1 MAEPLTSPISGGI
14 RAVRNRVPANLL
26 TGGIT
31 PQQQPVLDGV
41 TPVLIQNNTLLLGNV
56 VRQLSVVTNQ
66 IQGLQQGLEVV
77 KDNLSLQIALDR
89 QREAAERKRE
99 NDLAEEQLRTEGEK
113 KIEKKIQQGLISPF
127 ARIAG
132 KAQISLATIGKF
144 FSTLFFGWLAEKGIQ
159 AIRAMSDGNKQ
170 KLKEIGLTVGG
181 GLLTVGALWLS
192 TRFGILRL
200 VGSLFRINTITK
212 GFGLGKAL
220 LTPFRWLGNIF
231 RGLNRFFLGKLPW
244 IALGASLPGF
254 SGGDDGDEGDFNLNK
269 GGIVDEE
276 KLKEFKTSNQ
286 NYNFGEKIEND
297 EVPVEGNQKNEVLE
311 SPIAEQKGFF
321 GWLNNFYKNLPIWG
335 DDIEVEENGKL
346 IESQS
351 NGPGNS
357 EEVEV
362 ITEKPITTIEEFK
375 EKYNVN
381 AVEEGNNNY
390 NFGFNSSGK
399 FDSSSITPIKKD
411 GNISE
416 IISQQVDSGTT
427 IIPIPISGGN
437 ESSTLDA
444 SGKIPGSSGITPN
457 IPAKNSSNTYV
468 YTAYKQFNISSR

>member
-31 PQQQPVLDGV
+31 PQQQPALDGV

-89 QREAAERKRE
+89 QREVAERKRE

-132 KAQISLATIGKF
+132 RAQISLGTIGKF

-192 TRFGILRL
+192 TRFGILKL

-220 LTPFRWLGNIF
+220 MTPFRWLGNIF

-254 SGGDDGDEGDFNLNK
+254 SGGDDGDDGDFNLNK
-269 GGIVDEE
+269 GGMVDED
-276 KLKEFKTSNQ
+276 KLKEFKGSNQ
-286 NYNFGEKIEND
+286 NYNLGERVEN
-297 EVPVEGNQKNEVLE
+297 EEISIEGNKQNEVLE
-311 SPIAEQKGFF
+311 SPIADQKGFF
-321 GWLNNFYKNLPIWG
+321 SGLNNFYRNLPIWG
-335 DDIEVEENGKL
+335 DPIEEPKVNKKTGEEIIVDEPVTAVTDIK
-346 IESQS
+346 SF
-351 NGPGNS
+351 
-357 EEVEV
+357 
-362 ITEKPITTIEEFK
+362 TEKYPDIIR
-375 EKYNVN
+375 
-381 AVEEGNNNY
+381 EEGNNNY
-390 NFGFNSSGK
+390 DFGFNSSGS

-411 GNISE
+411 ESISQV
-416 IISQQVDSGTT
+416 ISQQVDSGTT

-437 ESSTLDA
+437 ESSALDA
-444 SGKIPGSSGITPN
+444 SGKIPGSSGIIPN

>member
-1 MAEPLTSPISGGI
+1 M
-14 RAVRNRVPANLL
+14 
-26 TGGIT
+26 
-31 PQQQPVLDGV
+31 
-41 TPVLIQNNTLLLGNV
+41 
-56 VRQLSVVTNQ
+56 
-66 IQGLQQGLEVV
+66 
-77 KDNLSLQIALDR
+77 
-89 QREAAERKRE
+89 
-99 NDLAEEQLRTEGEK
+99 
-113 KIEKKIQQGLISPF
+113 
-127 ARIAG
+127 
-132 KAQISLATIGKF
+132 
-144 FSTLFFGWLAEKGIQ
+144 
-159 AIRAMSDGNKQ
+159 
-170 KLKEIGLTVGG
+170 
-181 GLLTVGALWLS
+181 
-192 TRFGILRL
+192 
-200 VGSLFRINTITK
+200 
-212 GFGLGKAL
+212 
-220 LTPFRWLGNIF
+220 
-231 RGLNRFFLGKLPW
+231 
-244 IALGASLPGF
+244 
-254 SGGDDGDEGDFNLNK
+254 
-269 GGIVDEE
+269 
-276 KLKEFKTSNQ
+276 
-286 NYNFGEKIEND
+286 GEKIEND

>member
-31 PQQQPVLDGV
+31 PQQQPVLDSV

-113 KIEKKIQQGLISPF
+113 RIEKKIQQGLISPF

-132 KAQISLATIGKF
+132 KAQISLGAVGKF

-159 AIRAMSDGNKQ
+159 AIRAASDGNKE
-170 KLKEIGLTVGG
+170 KLKQIGLTVGG

-192 TRFGILRL
+192 TRFGILKII
-200 VGSLFRINTITK
+200 GSLFKINNVTK

-244 IALGASLPGF
+244 IALGATLPGF
-254 SGGDDGDEGDFNLNK
+254 GGSDDEGDFEFND
-269 GGIVDEE
+269 GGIVDSEN
-276 KLKEFKTSNQ
+276 LNNFKAENP
-286 NYNFGEKIEND
+286 NYNLGEKVEKQ
-297 EVPVEGNQKNEVLE
+297 EVNIEGNQKSEVLE

-335 DDIEVEENGKL
+335 DDIEPVEEEVK
-346 IESQS
+346 IIDS
-351 NGPGNS
+351 NGPGSS

-362 ITEKPITTIEEFK
+362 INEEPITTIEEFK
-375 EKYNVN
+375 EKYNIKG
-381 AVEEGNNNY
+381 VEEGSTNY
-390 NFGFNSSGK
+390 NFGFNSSGS

-411 GNISE
+411 QTL
-416 IISQQVDSGTT
+416 SQVINQEVDSGPT
-427 IIPIPISGGN
+427 IIPIPLGGGN
-437 ESSTLDA
+437 GNNPLDS
-444 SGKIPGSSGITPN
+444 SGKISGSSGIIPN
-457 IPAKNSSNTYV
+457 IPAMNNSNTYV
-468 YTAYKQFNISSR
+468 YTAYKHFNISSR